1 MEIDQKQ
8 TALVEREVNKI
19 MALLPRH
26 AVDREDLIGY
36 GHLGFLEA
44 QKRFD
49 PTRGIPLEAFAV
61 FRVRGAIYDGLKQ
74 LGHYGK
80 SYQRLKRQM
89 VADELSE
96 FSASQDQKSV
106 DHQNPSSHQNPD
118 PHQAS
123 APDQAQAQAQ
133 RTALAKVT
141 YHQIRELAMLC
152 VMDHLIPPSD
162 SPEKD
167 AIDQENRQDIQ
178 DAFAML
184 NDQQKELLTAVYDLN
199 EEGDNS
205 SIFAKREQVHRS
217 TIMRRARSAIN
228 ELKTHYDQ
236 VLLNRQNANS
246 STSDSNPN
254 TMKSNGS

>member
-178 DAFAML
+178 EAFGML

-217 TIMRRARSAIN
+217 TIMRRARTAIG

-236 VLLNRQNANS
+236 VLLNRQN
-246 STSDSNPN
+246 TISNPN
-254 TMKSNGS
+254 SMKSNGS

>member
-1 MEIDQKQ
+1 
-8 TALVEREVNKI
+8 
-19 MALLPRH
+19 
-26 AVDREDLIGY
+26 
-36 GHLGFLEA
+36 
-44 QKRFD
+44 
-49 PTRGIPLEAFAV
+49 
-61 FRVRGAIYDGLKQ
+61 
-74 LGHYGK
+74 
-80 SYQRLKRQM
+80 M

-96 FSASQDQKSV
+96 FSATQDPKSSLS
-106 DHQNPSSHQNPD
+106 QNPSSPQ
-118 PHQAS
+118 S
-123 APDQAQAQAQ
+123 ITPDQSAIPDQAQAQ

-152 VMDHLIPPSD
+152 VIDHLIPPSD

-217 TIMRRARSAIN
+217 TIMRRARTAIS